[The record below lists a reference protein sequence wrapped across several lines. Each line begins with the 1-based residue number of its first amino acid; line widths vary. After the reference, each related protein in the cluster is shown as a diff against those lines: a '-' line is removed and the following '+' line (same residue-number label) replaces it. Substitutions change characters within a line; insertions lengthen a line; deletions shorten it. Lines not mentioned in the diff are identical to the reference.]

1 MTLGA
6 SHVSQVPES
15 GWPLPPRNGQ
25 RLCGG
30 VWGEKVQCPDKELR
44 SQGYRPES
52 PAFLA
57 V

>member
-1 MTLGA
+1 MDCEAEGPLVA
-6 SHVSQVPES
+6 
-15 GWPLPPRNGQ
+15 LPP
-25 RLCGG
+25 CID
-30 VWGEKVQCPDKELR
+30 KMQCPDKELR

>member
-1 MTLGA
+1 MI
-6 SHVSQVPES
+6 SHLSRLRALDRLKS
-15 GWPLPPRNGQ
+15 GSHDI
-25 RLCGG
+25 
-30 VWGEKVQCPDKELR
+30 QCPDKELR